1 MIRAIGGADAI
12 RRAIDLMERGYADDA
27 RGLATSAPR
36 SELTIPP
43 NVPRPEADVFVGN
56 MMGIH
61 PGASA
66 IGGRFFA
73 SRPAGKQRPGD
84 GRHGQWKLLWDLE
97 TVDLLCLMEDVS
109 LHPSTVGAHVGVGI
123 KWLARADARTVAI
136 LGSGR
141 IAAGCLQ
148 AICAVRD
155 VELARVYSP
164 TAAHRRDFAA
174 DATRRFGIPV
184 DAVDT
189 AEQAVR
195 EADIVLCAASTT
207 TPVLAFEWLKRGA
220 HVTSVGEY
228 ELDEA
233 SLLHGR
239 IVPATMDGLLRRT
252 PPHQP
257 FQSLYDRGLIRPD
270 QLSADLTQIV
280 IGERPGRVS
289 PDEITIAI
297 ASAPGYQ
304 HAAAARWVYEEA
316 RRKGLGT
323 EWDPEPWSS

>member
-1 MIRAIGGADAI
+1 MRAIGGADAM
-12 RRAIDLMERGYADDA
+12 RRAIDLMERGYADHA

-36 SELTIPP
+36 IELTVPP
-43 NVPRPEADVFVGN
+43 SVPRPEADVFVGN

-84 GRHGQWKLLWDLE
+84 GHHGQWKLLWDLE

-109 LHPSTVGAHVGVGI
+109 LHPYMVGAHVGVGI
-123 KWLARADARTVAI
+123 KWLARADSRTVGI

-141 IAAGCLQ
+141 MAMGCLQ

-155 VELARVYSP
+155 IADARVYSP
-164 TAAHRRDFAA
+164 TAAHRQACAA
-174 DATRRFGIPV
+174 DATDRFGIPV
-184 DAVDT
+184 HAVDS
-189 AEQAVR
+189 AEEAVR
-195 EADIVLCAASTT
+195 DADIVLCAASTT
-207 TPVLAFEWLKRGA
+207 TPVYAFEWLKRGA

-233 SLLHGR
+233 SLLRGR
-239 IVPATMDGLLRRT
+239 IVPSTMDGLLRRT
-252 PPHQP
+252 PAHQP

-270 QLSADLTQIV
+270 QLSADLTQI
-280 IGERPGRVS
+280 ITGQHPGRMT

-304 HAAAARWVYEEA
+304 HAAAARWVYDEA
-316 RRKGLGT
+316 RRLGLGT
-323 EWDPEPWSS
+323 DWIPGV